1 VNDDRDASFRANT
14 RRAIAAFEAVG
25 FCAQTRSWQAS
36 PLPAR
41 TNPGRD
47 LERLAGMLCGIR
59 HLTDQFSGLR
69 FHDVLRTA
77 NELYDWGRSIRPA
90 AATEPTA
97 ASHAIDVYERSLRAA
112 TRRRGRA
119 YWPPDTL
126 ADLNS
131 YTASRLTAGLITSL
145 RHYADQQGV
154 GFSAALADGLRAYA
168 RQRLSAEGPF
178 ETGLGPAQPR
188 ATTLSP
194 APFPPWEPVA
204 TNQGVVTSFGDAEW
218 LLIRT
223 TARIR
228 DFEHRGFGTADHRD
242 LDDRRALAD
251 ALAGACGRPAGEIL
265 GQLAPQIAARVTE
278 IERGPAAAAE
288 LGREH
293 GRTGIQPYCD
303 LSIDGDAT
311 ALLNAFG
318 ETEWMTSANHPYRLP
333 LVVSYADAYK
343 QASRHGLSG
352 AESPARSAAR
362 DLPRQHLPSPRA
374 GASGPRTRP
383 ASHRRGSALA
393 LSTAHGGARDDH
405 NQRKGN
411 TPQGETR

>member
-1 VNDDRDASFRANT
+1 MNDDRDARFHANT
-14 RRAIAAFEAVG
+14 RRAIAAFEAIG
-25 FCAQTRSWQAS
+25 FFAQTRSWQTS

-41 TNPGRD
+41 TNPERD
-47 LERLAGMLCGIR
+47 LERVAGMLCGIR
-59 HLTDQFSGLR
+59 HLTDQFIGLR
-69 FHDVLRTA
+69 FHDVLSTA

-97 ASHAIDVYERSLRAA
+97 ASHAIDIYERCLRAP
-112 TRRRGRA
+112 TQRRGRA

-131 YTASRLTAGLITSL
+131 NAVSRFTALLIASL

-154 GFSAALADGLRAYA
+154 GFSAAIADGLRAYA

-178 ETGLGPAQPR
+178 ETGLDPAQPR

-194 APFPPWEPVA
+194 APFPPFEPVA

-251 ALAGACGRPAGEIL
+251 ALAGVCGCPAGEIL
-265 GQLAPQIAARVTE
+265 GQLAPQTAARATE
-278 IERGPAAAAE
+278 IERGPTAAAE

-293 GRTGIQPYCD
+293 GRTRIQPYCD
-303 LSIDGDAT
+303 LYIDGDAT
-311 ALLNAFG
+311 ALLNTFG
-318 ETEWMTSANHPYRLP
+318 ETERLTSANHPYRLS
-333 LVVSYADAYK
+333 LVVAYADAYK
-343 QASRHGLSG
+343 EASRHGLPG
-352 AESPARSAAR
+352 ADSPTHSAAR
-362 DLPRQHLPSPRA
+362 DFPQQHLPSPPA
-374 GASGPRTRP
+374 GASAPPDAANQARASQRAAPEHRPRRRTR
-383 ASHRRGSALA
+383 
-393 LSTAHGGARDDH
+393 
-405 NQRKGN
+405 
-411 TPQGETR
+411 

>member
-1 VNDDRDASFRANT
+1 MTCSA
-14 RRAIAAFEAVG
+14 
-25 FCAQTRSWQAS
+25 
-36 PLPAR
+36 PR
-41 TNPGRD
+41 TNSTTGR
-47 LERLAGMLCGIR
+47 
-59 HLTDQFSGLR
+59 
-69 FHDVLRTA
+69 
-77 NELYDWGRSIRPA
+77 RSIRPA

-97 ASHAIDVYERSLRAA
+97 ASHAIDIYERSLRAP

-131 YTASRLTAGLITSL
+131 YSASRLTAGLIASL

-154 GFSAALADGLRAYA
+154 GFSAAIADGLRAYA

-178 ETGLGPAQPR
+178 ETGLDPAQPR

-194 APFPPWEPVA
+194 APSPPFEPVA

-311 ALLNAFG
+311 ALLHALG
-318 ETEWMTSANHPYRLP
+318 ETEWMTNANHGYRVS
-333 LVVSYADAYK
+333 LVLAYADAYK
-343 QASRHGLSG
+343 QASQHGPP
-352 AESPARSAAR
+352 AADTPARAAAR
-362 DLPRQHLPSPRA
+362 DFPSLHLPSPDSR
-374 GASGPRTRP
+374 STRIP
-383 ASHRRGSALA
+383 RRGQPGTR
-393 LSTAHGGARDDH
+393 TAAPR
-405 NQRKGN
+405 
-411 TPQGETR
+411 P

>member
-1 VNDDRDASFRANT
+1 MNDDRDASFRANT
-14 RRAIAAFEAVG
+14 RRAIAAFEAIG
-25 FCAQTRSWQAS
+25 FFAQTRSWQTS

-41 TNPGRD
+41 TNPERD

-69 FHDVLRTA
+69 FHDVLSTA
-77 NELYDWGRSIRPA
+77 NELYDWGRSIRPTV
-90 AATEPTA
+90 ATEPTA
-97 ASHAIDVYERSLRAA
+97 ASHAIDIYERSLRAP

-131 YTASRLTAGLITSL
+131 YSASRLTAGLIASL

-154 GFSAALADGLRAYA
+154 GFSAAIADGLRAYA

-178 ETGLGPAQPR
+178 ETGLDPAQPR

-194 APFPPWEPVA
+194 APFPPFEPVA

-303 LSIDGDAT
+303 LYIDGDAT
-311 ALLNAFG
+311 ALLSAFG
-318 ETEWMTSANHPYRLP
+318 ETEWMTSANHPYRLS
-333 LVVSYADAYK
+333 LVVAYADAYK
-343 QASRHGLSG
+343 EASRHGLPG
-352 AESPARSAAR
+352 ADSPARSAAR
-362 DLPRQHLPSPRA
+362 DFPQQHLPSPQA
-374 GASGPRTRP
+374 GASAPPDAASQAPARQRAGPEHRPRRRTR
-383 ASHRRGSALA
+383 
-393 LSTAHGGARDDH
+393 
-405 NQRKGN
+405 
-411 TPQGETR
+411 

>member
-1 VNDDRDASFRANT
+1 MNDDRDASFRANT

-25 FCAQTRSWQAS
+25 FCAEARSRQTS

-41 TNPGRD
+41 ANPERD

-69 FHDVLRTA
+69 FHEVLSTA
-77 NELYDWGRSIRPA
+77 NELYDRGRSIRPTV
-90 AATEPTA
+90 ATEPTA
-97 ASHAIDVYERSLRAA
+97 ASHAIDIYERSLRAL

-131 YTASRLTAGLITSL
+131 HAASRLTAGLIASL
-145 RHYADQQGV
+145 RHYADQQGI
-154 GFSAALADGLRAYA
+154 GFSAAIADALRAHA

-178 ETGLGPAQPR
+178 ETGLNPAQPR

-194 APFPPWEPVA
+194 APSPPFEPVA

-218 LLIRT
+218 LLIRA

-228 DFEHRGFGTADHRD
+228 EFEHRGFGTTNHRD

-251 ALAGACGRPAGEIL
+251 ALAGAYGRPAGEIL

-293 GRTGIQPYCD
+293 SRTGIQPHCD

-311 ALLNAFG
+311 ALLNTFG
-318 ETEWMTSANHPYRLP
+318 ETERMTSANHPYRLS
-333 LVVSYADAYK
+333 LVVAYADAYK
-343 QASRHGLSG
+343 EASRHGLPG
-352 AESPARSAAR
+352 ADSPARSAAR
-362 DLPRQHLPSPRA
+362 DFPRQHLPSPEA
-374 GASGPRTRP
+374 GASTPPNAVSQAPARQRAGPEHRPRRRTR
-383 ASHRRGSALA
+383 
-393 LSTAHGGARDDH
+393 
-405 NQRKGN
+405 
-411 TPQGETR
+411 

>member
-1 VNDDRDASFRANT
+1 VALVSLST
-14 RRAIAAFEAVG
+14 R
-25 FCAQTRSWQAS
+25 
-36 PLPAR
+36 
-41 TNPGRD
+41 
-47 LERLAGMLCGIR
+47 ERP
-59 HLTDQFSGLR
+59 Q
-69 FHDVLRTA
+69 
-77 NELYDWGRSIRPA
+77 
-90 AATEPTA
+90 
-97 ASHAIDVYERSLRAA
+97 RSLEA
-112 TRRRGRA
+112 
-119 YWPPDTL
+119 
-126 ADLNS
+126 
-131 YTASRLTAGLITSL
+131 RLCLL
-145 RHYADQQGV
+145 V
-154 GFSAALADGLRAYA
+154 
-168 RQRLSAEGPF
+168 
-178 ETGLGPAQPR
+178 
-188 ATTLSP
+188 
-194 APFPPWEPVA
+194 PVA

-318 ETEWMTSANHPYRLP
+318 ETEWMTSANHPYRLS

-362 DLPRQHLPSPRA
+362 DFPRQHLPSPQA
-374 GASGPRTRP
+374 GASAPPDAASQPPARQRAGPEHRPRRRTR
-383 ASHRRGSALA
+383 
-393 LSTAHGGARDDH
+393 
-405 NQRKGN
+405 
-411 TPQGETR
+411 